1 MRAQALCSILQ
12 ARGKAMRTMNK
23 AAVATAGTTAS
34 PGGSSATARRVPTAG
49 GIDPLKL
56 YKSAEGYR
64 TIMEWYDSVLDEITV
79 PYESLFV
86 NTRFGRTHLIAAGP
100 ADAEPLFLLPGVA
113 GCAALW
119 RRQLPT
125 LGQHFRVYAVDI
137 PGQPGRSDPNPPSFL
152 NDDYVAWLKDVLDD
166 LGIGKAHFGGV
177 SVGAW
182 IAMRMG
188 IEAPERTLK
197 VVMLGPTGISRSRLP
212 VGTWL
217 KRAALSRKNPDA
229 MQAEVTARKVSAA
242 VTRPPGAAFGTFDRQ
257 LARAMSLCTKHYRV
271 DRSLGIY
278 DEGSQRLRLL
288 DGLRVLGKFFLA
300 EPRAKLRRFRVPG
313 LVVFGQYEV
322 LYDPPA
328 VCRKA
333 EALMGKVRTEVVAD
347 AGHAAIYDRPEI
359 VDPLVIEF
367 LKS

>member
-1 MRAQALCSILQ
+1 
-12 ARGKAMRTMNK
+12 MNATDK
-23 AAVATAGTTAS
+23 PAVATTGPTSVPDAAPPAT
-34 PGGSSATARRVPTAG
+34 PRPATAAG
-49 GIDPLKL
+49 VDPLKL

-64 TIMEWYDSVLDEITV
+64 TIMEWYDSVLDEIQT

-86 NTRFGRTHLIAAGP
+86 DTRFGRTHLIAAGP

-152 NDDYVAWLKDVLDD
+152 NSDYVDWLKDVLDD
-166 LGIGKAHFGGV
+166 LGIERAHFGGV

-197 VVMLGPTGISRSRLP
+197 VVMLGTTGISSARLP

-229 MQAEVTARKVSAA
+229 MQAEITAKKVSAS
-242 VTRPPGAAFGTFDRQ
+242 VTRAPGEAFGTFDRQ

-278 DEGSQRLRLL
+278 DEQSQRLRML

-300 EPRAKLRRFRVPG
+300 ESRSRLRQFRVPG
-313 LVVFGQYEV
+313 LVVFGQFEV
-322 LYDPPA
+322 LYDPEA

-333 EALMGKVRTEVVAD
+333 ESLMGNVRTAVVPQ
-347 AGHAAIYDRPEI
+347 AGHAAIYDRPEV
-359 VDPLVIEF
+359 VDPLIIEF
-367 LKS
+367 LKG

>member
-1 MRAQALCSILQ
+1 
-12 ARGKAMRTMNK
+12 MNASEK
-23 AAVATAGTTAS
+23 PAIATAGTTAS
-34 PGGSSATARRVPTAG
+34 AAGTAG
-49 GIDPLKL
+49 DSSLAPPAAGIDPLKL

-64 TIMEWYDSVLDEITV
+64 TIMEWYDSVLDEIQV

-100 ADAEPLFLLPGVA
+100 PDAAPLFLLPGVA

-152 NDDYVAWLKDVLDD
+152 NSDYVDWLKDVLDD
-166 LGIGKAHFGGV
+166 LGIQKAHFGGV

-197 VVMLGPTGISRSRLP
+197 VVMLGPTGISRARLP

-229 MQAEVTARKVSAA
+229 MAAEVTAKKVSAA
-242 VTRPPGAAFGTFDRQ
+242 VTRAPGEAFGTFDRQ

-271 DRSLGIY
+271 DRSLGLY
-278 DEGSQRLRLL
+278 DEASRRLRWL
-288 DGLRVLGKFFLA
+288 DGLRVMGKFFLA
-300 EPRAKLRRFRVPG
+300 EPKARLRRFSVPG

-322 LYDPPA
+322 LYDPA
-328 VCRKA
+328 RVCRKA
-333 EALMGKVRTEVVAD
+333 EALMGNVRAEVVPE

-359 VDPLVIEF
+359 VDPMIIEF
-367 LKS
+367 LKG

>member
-1 MRAQALCSILQ
+1 MLHAKGSPMNATEKPAVAAAGTSHAAQAAPADASL
-12 ARGKAMRTMNK
+12 ARP
-23 AAVATAGTTAS
+23 AAGV
-34 PGGSSATARRVPTAG
+34 
-49 GIDPLKL
+49 DPLKL

-64 TIMEWYDSVLDEITV
+64 TIMEWYDSVLDEIQT
-79 PYESLFV
+79 PYESLYV

-100 ADAEPLFLLPGVA
+100 ADAQPLFLLPGVA

-152 NDDYVAWLKDVLDD
+152 NSDYVDWLKDVLDD
-166 LGIGKAHFGGV
+166 LRIAKAHFGGV

-197 VVMLGPTGISRSRLP
+197 VVMLGPTGISRARLP

-229 MQAEVTARKVSAA
+229 MQAEITAKKVSAS
-242 VTRPPGAAFGTFDRQ
+242 VTRAPGEAFGTFDRQ

-278 DEGSQRLRLL
+278 DEASQRLRML

-300 EPRAKLRRFRVPG
+300 ESRRRLRSFSVPG
-313 LVVFGQYEV
+313 LIVFGEFEV
-322 LYDPPA
+322 LYDPQS
-328 VCRKA
+328 VGRKA
-333 EALMGKVRTEVVAD
+333 RDLMGNVRVEVVPQ

-359 VDPLVIEF
+359 VDPMVIDF
-367 LKS
+367 LRS